1 MSYQFKSFSAKDD
14 MIAAAVE
21 FMSGH
26 IDAALSQE
34 RKAGLLLSGGSS
46 PRPIY
51 EALSEKNVAWER
63 VNIGLVDERW
73 VEPGQDGSNQDFI
86 HASLLQNKAKSA
98 NFIGMKSAHETAAL
112 GAAEINKRYE
122 AAFNPVDLC
131 VMGMGLDGHT
141 ASWFPGAQDLDIALD
156 IHHKDIVCAQNAA
169 GCPVAGSHPERI
181 TLTLPA
187 VMAARHIILLIAGD
201 EKKAVFDAAVNKSVK
216 DAPVKALLNAGS
228 KLTVFWGAS

>member
-1 MSYQFKSFSAKDD
+1 MSHQFKSYKAKED

-21 FMSGH
+21 FMSAH
-26 IDAALSQE
+26 IEATLSQN
-34 RKAGLLLSGGSS
+34 RHAGLLLSGGSS

-51 EALSEKNVAWER
+51 QALSEKNIAWER

-73 VEPGQDGSNQDFI
+73 VEPGQAGSNRDFI
-86 HASLLQNKAKSA
+86 HDSLLRNKAKSA
-98 NFIGMKSAHETAAL
+98 NFIAMKSAHETAAL
-112 GAAEINKRYE
+112 GAAEINSRYQ
-122 AAFNPVDLC
+122 AAFNPADLC

-141 ASWFPGAQDLDIALD
+141 ASWFPGAQDLHVALD
-156 IHHKDIVCAQNAA
+156 INNQDIVCAQNAA
-169 GCPVAGSHPERI
+169 GCPVAGLHPERI

-216 DAPVKALLNAGS
+216 EAPVKALLNAGT